1 MKPATR
7 GRLVVWAILIL
18 TGLDYAIR
26 HQMHGNHPRGLG
38 MTGWWLW
45 DDQGY
50 YIRAARAWAAGN
62 LDPAQHWYL
71 PGYPLLGAAFVW
83 LTPIQPFYLPD
94 LLGLIAYGWLFIAL
108 AARLAPDL
116 RGTRIIGAFVFFGT
130 VALSPLA
137 MQSFVEPWTTT
148 PTAPLTLA
156 SLLLAFRFWDR
167 PSASGA
173 ALLGL
178 VTTAILLFRP
188 TDAAIMIAV
197 IAGFAAVALL
207 VHRPGWAAMARISAA
222 GIAGAAVP
230 AALVVGLQVA
240 IYGWTTAGYIQQSSR
255 TGFEW
260 RLLPLNWVTLFISP
274 QPLLPDGRGMAQIFP
289 WIVPGIA
296 GMAACL
302 LAVRGRA
309 RPRHALVVAAVTAH
323 CAVYLA
329 YRDLHPPGLLR
340 YSNYHYFKWVIPV
353 FGLYAVYL
361 AALVAG
367 TARARWGWA
376 TGAAAAVALFGWR
389 AEFVSPTPG
398 YQPDDA
404 TVTAPRTLVLKQGL
418 HSVLDGVRVG
428 AAGSFESIFL
438 APYTMQAADQTYVA
452 NADLKSY
459 PTPGGLMF
467 TTLRPI
473 AGAPATI
480 TFNPGTTLDPNTAPQ
495 IGRQTVI
502 FGWPYWW
509 R

>member
-1 MKPATR
+1 VKAATR
-7 GRLVVWAILIL
+7 DRLIIWAILLL
-18 TGLDYAIR
+18 TALDYAIR
-26 HQMHGNHPRGLG
+26 HQMHGNHPRALG

-50 YIRAARAWAAGN
+50 YIRAARAWASGN

-71 PGYPLLGAAFVW
+71 SGYPLLGAAFAW
-83 LTPIQPFYLPD
+83 LTPIQPFYIPD
-94 LLGLIAYGWLFIAL
+94 LLSLIAYGWLFIAL

-116 RGTRIIGAFVFFGT
+116 RWTRIIGALVFFGT

-137 MQSFVEPWTTT
+137 MKSFVEPWTTT

-156 SLLLAFRFWDR
+156 SLLLAFRFYDR
-167 PSASGA
+167 PSARGA

-178 VTTAILLFRP
+178 VTTSILLFRP
-188 TDAAIMIAV
+188 TDAAILITV
-197 IAGFAAVALL
+197 VAGFAAVTLL
-207 VHRPGWAAMARISAA
+207 VQRPGWAATAKISAA
-222 GIAGAAVP
+222 GIAGAAIP
-230 AALVVGLQVA
+230 AALAVGLQVA
-240 IYGWTTAGYIQQSSR
+240 IQGWTTAGYIQQSSR
-255 TGFEW
+255 IGFEW
-260 RLLPLNWVTLFISP
+260 RLLPLNWVTIFISP
-274 QPLLPDGRGMAQIFP
+274 QPLLPDGRGMAQLFP
-289 WIVPGIA
+289 WILPGIA

-302 LAVRGRA
+302 SATR
-309 RPRHALVVAAVTAH
+309 RPLWARHALVVAAATAH

-340 YSNYHYFKWVIPV
+340 YSNYHYFKWVTPV

-376 TGAAAAVALFGWR
+376 AGAAVAAALFGWR
-389 AEFVSPTPG
+389 AEWVSPTPG

-404 TVTAPRTLVLKQGL
+404 TLTAPQTLVLKHGL

-428 AAGSFESIFL
+428 ASGSFESIFL
-438 APYTMQAADQTYVA
+438 APYAMQAAGQTYVA

-459 PTPGGLMF
+459 PLPDALMF
-467 TTLRPI
+467 TTVRPI
-473 AGAPATI
+473 AGAPAII
-480 TFNPGTTLDPNTAPQ
+480 TFNPGTTLNASAAPQ